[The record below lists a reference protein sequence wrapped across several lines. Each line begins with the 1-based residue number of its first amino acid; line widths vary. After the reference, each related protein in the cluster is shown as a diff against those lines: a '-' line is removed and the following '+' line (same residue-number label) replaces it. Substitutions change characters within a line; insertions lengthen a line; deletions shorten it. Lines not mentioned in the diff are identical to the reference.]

1 MERLFITDVCMRDG
15 LQNQCAQ
22 VSTEAKLALA
32 QHLVAAGVAS
42 VEATSFVSPKAV
54 PQMADAADV
63 VLGLQQRLPT
73 LRTSER
79 CRRVA
84 GKSRSSCRRRRK

>member
-1 MERLFITDVCMRDG
+1 MRDG

-42 VEATSFVSPKAV
+42 VEATSFVSPRAV

-73 LRTSER
+73 LRTSVLVPNLNER